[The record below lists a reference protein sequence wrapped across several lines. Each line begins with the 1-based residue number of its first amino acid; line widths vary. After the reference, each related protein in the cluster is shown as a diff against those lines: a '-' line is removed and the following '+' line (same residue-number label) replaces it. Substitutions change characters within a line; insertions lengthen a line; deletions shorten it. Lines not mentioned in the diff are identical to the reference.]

1 MIGPMPVILHL
12 LTPASLPDEE
22 SGQGE
27 RAALCYPIGARP
39 HDCAVGT
46 YYTEKPLK
54 KVAES
59 AGREGHAPA
68 PASQDG
74 AVASERCTGLTS
86 LGTAATMRLF
96 GGRPGEAI

>member
-1 MIGPMPVILHL
+1 MGSMAVILHL
-12 LTPASLPDEE
+12 LTPASLPDEG

-46 YYTEKPLK
+46 YYTEKPPK

-59 AGREGHAPA
+59 TGQEGHATA

-74 AVASERCTGLTS
+74 AVASELCIGLTS

-96 GGRPGEAI
+96 GRRPGEAI